1 MRVPVRAELPLALA
15 LLDRDLGGTSLHE
28 RAREACE
35 AAFAGRDAEHRA
47 LVAARDAGIAGVVLF
62 GAWAGTVG
70 GSRLYAVAGDDEARE
85 ALLAAA
91 VAACRA
97 AGERYL
103 LAELADEPALQPM
116 IADLRRAGFR
126 EAARVADLVR
136 DGTDL
141 VMLSIAP

>member
-1 MRVPVRAELPLALA
+1 MGF
-15 LLDRDLGGTSLHE
+15 D
-28 RAREACE
+28 
-35 AAFAGRDAEHRA
+35 
-47 LVAARDAGIAGVVLF
+47 
-62 GAWAGTVG
+62 
-70 GSRLYAVAGDDEARE
+70 AVAIQGDWPDADRVNRFVHGFGGDDEARE

-97 AGERYL
+97 AGDRYL
-103 LAELADEPALQPM
+103 LAELADEPPLRPM
-116 IADLRRAGFR
+116 ILDLRRAGFR